1 MLAASLRVPDHVPHF
16 AADVPNEPA
25 VPIAS
30 MGIDPPA
37 SSAAERAES
46 LKALRG
52 LVGPHASSSQLK
64 NQLQRFSN
72 DPRKAANG
80 YFRSAC
86 AGDLPFDFHPRP
98 LCRDSSPWAENVGP
112 PKVLSWLD
120 LDVQLF
126 PAPAFLQIVDCWA
139 LLPASRELNQRVT
152 QQEAF
157 WAAAFQSVFLEAP
170 CADVASAAPGVRG
183 SSVGPRSGSF
193 LRFTERWQQELG
205 RVCPKCA
212 ARQAI
217 VPIVYGFPSA
227 PLTAHY
233 RRGALVLTE
242 VCGFLGPCW
251 ACRRCH
257 FEFEQY
263 PYLGDLQPVGNLG
276 TVVRKYPFLRVCLAA
291 DGAVEESED
300 EEGEAR

>member
-16 AADVPNEPA
+16 PADVPNDPPVPT
-25 VPIAS
+25 VPIAP
-30 MGIDPPA
+30 MGMNPPA

-52 LVGPHASSSQLK
+52 LVGPHASSAQLK

-86 AGDLPFDFHPRP
+86 ACDLPFDFQPRP
-98 LCRDSSPWAENVGP
+98 LCRNSSAAAFTGP
-112 PKVLSWLD
+112 RHALSWLD

-139 LLPASRELNQRVT
+139 LLPASREVNQRVIH
-152 QQEAF
+152 QEAF
-157 WAAAFQSVFLEAP
+157 WAAAFQSVFLEVP
-170 CADVASAAPGVRG
+170 YADVASAAPGVRG
-183 SSVGPRSGSF
+183 SSVMSASF
-193 LRFTERWQQELG
+193 LRFTERWRQELG

-263 PYLGDLQPVGNLG
+263 PYVGDLQPVGN
-276 TVVRKYPFLRVCLAA
+276 VVRKYPFLRVCLAA

-300 EEGEAR
+300 EEGEAPSQ